1 MNKLIKWIKKFN
13 KINMILNNTKKN
25 KIKIISNQ
33 IKIIKIMMYY
43 YQKQIH

>member
-43 YQKQIH
+43 YQK